1 MDVAKVNISAR
12 VVPLED
18 LQELDCEEVVDDL
31 YLTMFRDVEE
41 TVTNEGNERFHFL
54 TITKFKIIYFKFFF
68 RQRTYLHSYKLCC

>member
-18 LQELDCEEVVDDL
+18 LQELDCKEVVDDL

-41 TVTNEGNERFHFL
+41 TVTNEGDLRFISNL
-54 TITKFKIIYFKFFF
+54 LLPK
-68 RQRTYLHSYKLCC
+68 